1 MSYPQM
7 FNNILGSLMEQIV
20 ERFPTNVDLLL
31 AQKTTEQFRKI
42 NPVLLIKVWYSLVT
56 IPYEEYILTGN
67 IDYFLNKD
75 YTEDISKLQNIQ
87 QLGMS
92 NDKILNIIDGLRTPI
107 RSMAPEEKKKYTDMI
122 IQLTKLSKLYTQS
135 KLGGSQK

>member
-122 IQLTKLSKLYTQS
+122 IQLTKLSKLYTQT